1 MDYKELQNELRILFN
16 DDTAKIILKEDYE
29 DIQKIKS
36 YEYET
41 KKKVRIIIKDCLNK
55 HLDFNDVFLG
65 SPELKII
72 RQKYYCSISWIGCDN
87 KTAILFNY
95 EKN

>member
-41 KKKVRIIIKDCLNK
+41 KKKVRIIIKDCLN
-55 HLDFNDVFLG
+55 
-65 SPELKII
+65 
-72 RQKYYCSISWIGCDN
+72 
-87 KTAILFNY
+87 ILI
-95 EKN
+95 

>member
-16 DDTAKIILKEDYE
+16 DDTENIILKENYE

-41 KKKVRIIIKDCLNK
+41 KKKVRIIIKNCFNNHLN
-55 HLDFNDVFLG
+55 FNNNFLG

-87 KTAILFNY
+87 KTAVLFNY